1 LNSIRSQVK
10 GSFYTQEVNNMSAAI
25 FAAGIFAHESG
36 QRLLHI
42 LLKLGERG
50 FRGLYEKCANNTSG
64 NYYQTGLKRVSL
76 WSESVLLE
84 DIDYVKN
91 TCPDMLE
98 TFEGCFSQYVVDR
111 FQKKRSSHRCPPLVD
126 FVRNFL
132 ESLGQHETLMTGEY
146 FSKRDPML
154 TRLACMDAARQALY
168 SLVTSENVRIELASE
183 VGSVARSTTSSVHRG
198 TSTHKT
204 PIPET
209 EEIRPDDSISQV
221 GSVQQNEE
229 EVFVPQSAPP
239 TPRNP
244 PSPVKTPSVVS
255 KARVPPP
262 TPVKTHDDSESVVS
276 RHDFSPSFE
285 DDPSHEELVVVKST
299 PPARSSTSSHHRQYA
314 SSRDSSVS
322 IGVKQVKSPKH

>member
-1 LNSIRSQVK
+1 
-10 GSFYTQEVNNMSAAI
+10 MSAAI

-50 FRGLYEKCANNTSG
+50 FHGLYDKCVNNTSG
-64 NYYQTGLKRVSL
+64 DYYQTGLKRVSI
-76 WSESVLLE
+76 WSDGVLLE
-84 DIDYVKN
+84 DIEFVKN
-91 TCPDMLE
+91 ACPDMFE
-98 TFEGCFSQYVVDR
+98 TFEACFSQYIVDR
-111 FQKKRSSHRCPPLVD
+111 FQKKRSSHRCPPLLD

-132 ESLGQHETLMTGEY
+132 ESLGQHETLITGEY

-183 VGSVARSTTSSVHRG
+183 VGSAARSTTSSFHGV
-198 TSTHKT
+198 TSAHQK
-204 PIPET
+204 PIQET

-221 GSVQQNEE
+221 GSVQPNEE
-229 EVFVPQSAPP
+229 EMCVPQSAAPIQYNPP
-239 TPRNP
+239 TLVRSQSVASKVRIP
-244 PSPVKTPSVVS
+244 PE
-255 KARVPPP
+255 
-262 TPVKTHDDSESVVS
+262 TPVKKHSDSESVVS
-276 RHDFSPSFE
+276 RHNFAPSRE
-285 DDPSHEELVVVKST
+285 DHPSHEKMVVVKSKQ
-299 PPARSSTSSHHRQYA
+299 PESGSSTSGQHRQYA